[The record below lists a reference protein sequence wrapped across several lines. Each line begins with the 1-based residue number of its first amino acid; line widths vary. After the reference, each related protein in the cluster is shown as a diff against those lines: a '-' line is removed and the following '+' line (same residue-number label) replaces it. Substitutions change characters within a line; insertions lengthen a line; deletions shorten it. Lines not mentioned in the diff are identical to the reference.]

1 MANIAKRLMSLI
13 LSLILTIFIFNPV
26 TVSAEKSLVFDD
38 AVLFS
43 EDERIKLE
51 TEANSLFNAYNM
63 DIVIVTTNDTE
74 GKTSREYADD
84 FFDYG
89 GFGVGDNHDGI
100 LFLIDMDNREAYIS
114 TSGIGIRYLTDK
126 RIEKIL
132 DNVFDSGLGDGDY
145 YGAAMGFLKGTKGY
159 LESGI
164 PSNQYNK
171 PEEPKKKLIF
181 TDLIGDSIIGGL
193 LISSIFYFTIKST
206 YKTKSRNKTRRKG
219 NSFAY
224 KKNSFV
230 NLTLNEDKL
239 IDTFVTHRIIPKPT
253 DNSNS
258 SSGRST
264 THTSSS
270 GNTHGGGGRKF

>member
-1 MANIAKRLMSLI
+1 MVNLTRKLMSII
-13 LSLILTIFIFNPV
+13 LSLILTIFIFNPI

-38 AVLFS
+38 AILFTA
-43 EDERIKLE
+43 EEITKLE
-51 TEANSLFNAYNM
+51 TEANSLSNTYHM
-63 DIVIVTTNDTE
+63 DIVIVTTKDTD

-84 FFDYG
+84 FFDYES
-89 GFGVGDNHDGI
+89 FGVGDNHDGI
-100 LFLIDMDNREAYIS
+100 LFLIDMDNREVYIS
-114 TSGIGIRYLTDK
+114 TSGIGIKYLTDE
-126 RIEKIL
+126 RIEGIL
-132 DNVFDSGLGDGDY
+132 DKVFDNVVSGDY
-145 YGAAMGFLKGTKGY
+145 YEVANGFLKGTNDY

-164 PSNQYNK
+164 PSSQYNK
-171 PEEPKKKLIF
+171 SEYIKPKNKLTF
-181 TDLIGDSIIGGL
+181 TDIIISLVGGIL
-193 LISSIFYFTIKST
+193 TSSIFYFTIKSV
-206 YKTKSRNKTRRKG
+206 YKTPRNG

-224 KKNSFV
+224 KENSFV
-230 NLTLNEDKL
+230 NLTSNEDKL